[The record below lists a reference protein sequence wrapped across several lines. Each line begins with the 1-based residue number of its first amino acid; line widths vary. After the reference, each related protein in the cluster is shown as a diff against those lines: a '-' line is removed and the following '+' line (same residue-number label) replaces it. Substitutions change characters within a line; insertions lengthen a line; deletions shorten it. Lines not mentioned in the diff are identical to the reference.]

1 MRGNRLIIVL
11 ATLAGLSMPAC
22 APLARDTPGGTPDAA
37 PPKQSASPSQIE
49 HGRYLTRAGDCA
61 SCHTAPGG
69 KPFAGG
75 LPIATPFGVIYSPN
89 ITPDPDTGIGKW
101 SDADFYKAMHE
112 GVSRNGRYL
121 YPAFPYPWFTKVTP
135 KDVQAIKAYLD
146 TLPPVRQK
154 TRPPEFPWP
163 LNWRKSMFGWNTL
176 FFHAGT
182 FKPDPDKSIEW
193 NRGAYLVQGLG
204 HCGACH
210 SSKNMLGAAKTSK
223 GLGGGAAGDGWYAP
237 DLTGDLR
244 DGLGKWSQQ
253 EIVEYLKTGSNARTA
268 AAGKMAQVVQNSTR
282 YLSDTDLKAIAVY
295 LKDMPPKE
303 SAPASE
309 ALNVSDP
316 SVKRGAG
323 LFIDNCA
330 GCHMADGG
338 GISEVFPRF
347 NGSSAIQAENPDSVI
362 HIVLDGARVPT
373 TSAKPAG
380 FAMPAFGWK
389 LTDQEVADVVNYIR
403 NTWGNRAPLTNAGAV
418 AAIRQTVRQSAGK

>member
-1 MRGNRLIIVL
+1 MRATRLIIVL
-11 ATLAGLSMPAC
+11 TTLAGLSMPAC
-22 APLARDTPGGTPDAA
+22 APLAGDTQNGTHGTPH
-37 PPKQSASPSQIE
+37 KQSASSSQIE
-49 HGRYLTRAGDCA
+49 YGRYLTRAGDCA

-112 GVSRNGRYL
+112 GVTRSGRYL

-146 TLPPVRQK
+146 TLPPVHEK

-163 LNWRKSMFGWNTL
+163 LSWRKSMFGWNTL

-182 FKPDPDKSIEW
+182 FKPDPGKSIQW
-193 NRGAYLVQGLG
+193 NRGAYLVQGLA

-210 SSKNMLGAAKTSK
+210 SSKNMLGAAKTSA
-223 GLGGGAAGDGWYAP
+223 GLGGGDAGDGWYAP
-237 DLTGDLR
+237 DLASDLR

-268 AAGKMAQVVQNSTR
+268 AAGKMAQVVENSTR
-282 YLSDTDLKAIAVY
+282 YLSDADLKAIAVY

-303 SAPASE
+303 SAPAGE
-309 ALNVSDP
+309 ALNVNDP

-347 NGSSAIQAENPDSVI
+347 NGSAAIQAKNPDSVI
-362 HIVLDGARVPT
+362 HIVLDGAKVPA
-373 TSAKPAG
+373 TSSKPAG
-380 FAMPAFGWK
+380 FTMPAFGWK
-389 LTDQEVADVVNYIR
+389 FTDQQVADIVNYIR

-418 AAIRQTVRQSAGK
+418 AAVRKTARQTGGK